1 MKPILDLSLASE
13 LPCGPFQDRTEHSH
27 GALHRPH
34 REESCRALVFHRI
47 GEPLSPPS
55 PEETAHLPGG
65 VLPGGEGRDTDGIIR
80 FFTSHPE
87 GVATVTL
94 DGSYDDKKATID
106 KWTRDGVPA
115 AYQEKSFVPYTF
127 VIEPDGAVH
136 QLLRLDVAGA
146 HARGFN
152 HSGIGVAFVGDF
164 RFEAPTDE
172 QLESGLAVS
181 VALLRQLGLS
191 ASEAKLYSHDEARA
205 VIGQGP
211 KECVGK
217 HFPLDAF
224 RQRIREQAAAPERG

>member
-13 LPCGPFQDRTEHSH
+13 LPCGPFQDRTEHSQ
-27 GALHRPH
+27 GALRRPV
-34 REESCRALVFHRI
+34 REEPCRALVFHRI
-47 GEPLSPPS
+47 GEPQVQPT
-55 PEETAHLPGG
+55 PEETAQLPGG
-65 VLPGGEGRDTDGIIR
+65 VLPGGEGRDIDGIIR

-106 KWTRDGVPA
+106 KWSRDGVPDS
-115 AYQEKSFVPYTF
+115 YRDKSFVPYSI

-152 HSGIGVAFVGDF
+152 HSGIGVAFIGDF
-164 RFEAPTDE
+164 RFESPTDE
-172 QLESGLAVS
+172 QLASGLAVC

-191 ASEAKLYSHDEARA
+191 SSSVKLYSHDEARA
-205 VIGQGP
+205 LIGQGK

-224 RQRIREQAAAPERG
+224 RQQIREHRSTPERG